1 MRVRTHMLLLLG
13 CVLCLLAV
21 GTAGIIV
28 PLHFEKRVA
37 DREAAVRTHLEEIVR
52 AEERYQADKVRY
64 TSHFGDLI
72 GGGYL
77 ADSLC
82 VIPYSHGELFS
93 LTVDVEKDAAGQPI
107 QTVDCSAL
115 YRQYLAGLDS
125 RSVEH
130 LIGEAGDEGR
140 FPGVSL
146 SRTCLLTE
154 E

>member
-1 MRVRTHMLLLLG
+1 MLLLLG

-37 DREAAVRTHLEEIVR
+37 DREEAVRSHLEEIIS
-52 AEERYQADKVRY
+52 AEERYQADKGRY

-82 VIPYSHGELFS
+82 VRRRRPAHPDGRLQRPVPPIPGR
-93 LTVDVEKDAAGQPI
+93 ARQPI
-107 QTVDCSAL
+107 GGAS
-115 YRQYLAGLDS
+115 YR
-125 RSVEH
+125 
-130 LIGEAGDEGR
+130 
-140 FPGVSL
+140 
-146 SRTCLLTE
+146 
-154 E
+154 